1 MVMMLIILITNGHI
15 KNIIDTND
23 VDNDKSKEIY

>member
-1 MVMMLIILITNGHI
+1 MMLIKLITDGQI
-15 KNIIDTND
+15 KNIIDTNN